1 MLQKDRC
8 GGIVDDEQGRVRTEW
23 GRTVRKEAVEWLK
36 CGDQSKAGVVGMKE
50 WGRLKMEMCIW
61 GEATVTC

>member
-23 GRTVRKEAVEWLK
+23 GRTVRKEAGRNGGNVETRAK
-36 CGDQSKAGVVGMKE
+36 QE
-50 WGRLKMEMCIW
+50 WW
-61 GEATVTC
+61 G